1 MAEKPEKKGI
11 LGRISEALYEKVETG
26 EGDGAIA
33 AAAPVPATG
42 EPAAVEQ
49 PEENPTGLAVKLR
62 DQIAARGPAFTQ
74 FLALVASFSEIITEE
89 SGRYRAAMKALE
101 KTGNVGRDQVLFA
114 GKDQLQALE
123 SQREVFAE
131 AVSRKR
137 RQLRQGGAEVESIRA
152 KIAELQQEMDA
163 LREHEQSLLRA
174 AAAEEASVKAAE
186 ESFGSILGGLQD
198 EITSV
203 REKIKKYLV

>member
-11 LGRISEALYEKVETG
+11 LGRISDALYEKVETG
-26 EGDGAIA
+26 EDDGAIA
-33 AAAPVPATG
+33 AAEPAPATG
-42 EPAAVEQ
+42 EPAAAAQEV
-49 PEENPTGLAVKLR
+49 ENPADLAAKLR
-62 DQIAARGPAFTQ
+62 EQIAARGPAFTQ
-74 FLALVASFSEIITEE
+74 FLALVASFTDIIADEP
-89 SGRYRAAMKALE
+89 GRYRAAMKALE
-101 KTGNVGRDQVLFA
+101 KTGNVSRDQVLFA

-137 RQLRQGGAEVESIRA
+137 QQLRQGGGEVGKIRA

-163 LREHEQSLLRA
+163 LREQEQALLRA
-174 AAAEEASVKAAE
+174 AAAEEARVKAAE
-186 ESFGSILGGLQD
+186 ESFGSILGGMQD

-203 REKIKKYLV
+203 REKIKKHLV